1 MVDPKKRLTLEQ
13 IMEHSWMRQYVVT
26 DDGFLERRFSEQ
38 LVIGEW
44 NNYHEII
51 LDKMEKAFINRE
63 QVIQVAFELI
73 LFIGCQISAVG
84 QFRIMGQKCKRR
96 TKNTEIIIICYK
108 NSNVM

>member
-1 MVDPKKRLTLEQ
+1 MIDPKKRLTLQQ
-13 IMEHSWMRQYVVT
+13 IMEHSWMKQYVAT

-44 NNYHEII
+44 KNYHEII

-73 LFIGCQISAVG
+73 LIISCQISAVG
-84 QFRIMGQKCKRR
+84 YCRIVCQKGK
-96 TKNTEIIIICYK
+96 
-108 NSNVM
+108 